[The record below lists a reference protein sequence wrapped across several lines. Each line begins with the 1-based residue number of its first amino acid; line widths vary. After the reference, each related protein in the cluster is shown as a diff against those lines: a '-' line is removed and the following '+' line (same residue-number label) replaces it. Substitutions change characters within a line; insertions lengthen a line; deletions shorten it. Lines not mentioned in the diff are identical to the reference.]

1 MTTAEATPL
10 PASARSRST
19 GLTRGLGGLTRAEAR
34 RWLPWRTAGF
44 IVLGLGLLAALYA
57 NWLIQPAKT
66 LTELLYPFFGLWFA
80 LLILATVAMTQG
92 MVASEISQGTAA
104 WVVSKPVAR
113 PAFILSKFAALVPI
127 VVVAMVGIP
136 GLAARW
142 VFSIAESEGQTEF
155 NAGDLVRL
163 LEEPLARNDYMPLMD
178 FDVHLG
184 ILALMIFLILVA
196 AAAMVLLG
204 CLLRHATAILVA
216 GLMVPIALVVLANVG
231 LDQQVVSLT
240 PAWAM
245 DSMLDGIAGNPVS
258 VLGPS
263 IVATLWTVGLLGLA
277 SWWFNRREL

>member
-1 MTTAEATPL
+1 
-10 PASARSRST
+10 
-19 GLTRGLGGLTRAEAR
+19 
-34 RWLPWRTAGF
+34 
-44 IVLGLGLLAALYA
+44 
-57 NWLIQPAKT
+57 
-66 LTELLYPFFGLWFA
+66 
-80 LLILATVAMTQG
+80 
-92 MVASEISQGTAA
+92 AA